1 MFSSKILVLTLIIN
15 FFSLNFISIKF
26 EGERVSSSKNKHTL
40 GGMKGAPK
48 RTRTK
53 KEVGK
58 GRSKLGNL
66 EQTYFLNVPFI
77 LLTKACR
84 KSQILWSG
92 S

>member
-26 EGERVSSSKNKHTL
+26 EGGRVSSSKNKHTL
-40 GGMKGAPK
+40 GGDERCSKTNK
-48 RTRTK
+48 D
-53 KEVGK
+53 KEGGGG